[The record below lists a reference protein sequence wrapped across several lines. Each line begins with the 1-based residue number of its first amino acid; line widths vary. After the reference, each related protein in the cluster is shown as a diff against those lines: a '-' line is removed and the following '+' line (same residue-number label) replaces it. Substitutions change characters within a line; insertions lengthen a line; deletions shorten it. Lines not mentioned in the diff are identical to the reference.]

1 MPGTPHATS
10 DTGLGPTTTTVSSTQ
25 REPLVDGGSVAVPP
39 QSIAAPHPSVGVS
52 SAGSYALIDEEV
64 EEVMGGGCIAT
75 SGVHKSSAFVAS
87 GGSEG
92 LSDGSSSCT
101 DVPMRSESVVPVV
114 AVGDSC
120 GSVNMTNV
128 GLHQLLPT
136 SVSAPPR
143 MTAASSTRPVTL
155 DRCAASHAPE
165 KAADLHLDP
174 FIPIYSSESDAVM
187 LDDNQAISSA
197 EDYSATAY
205 DAYLHWRSRRKLS
218 SEALSQSVA
227 DIADFMDG
235 SHRRRLRLVLI
246 QLHSLLDNTP
256 RIYAILDRKRILDG
270 STAAQTRV
278 ERELNSHW
286 SELKIHCSLLVLD
299 KDTSQSAVAQSSLR
313 ESGDRIDKAAF
324 VRELVASTVAEV
336 ISNCALL
343 WELFDVSVRG
353 LLLIDSSGECLSGL
367 LSAVHSDSGALKQML
382 TTLLSAYTVLPDLFK
397 KSIKSTVESAASS
410 GPSGARLVI
419 DELQGRRIL
428 PGALFKTLSEYTRH
442 DSRVVKVRRY
452 LDDIFHIGAASWVG
466 VGAGFTRPK
475 YSMYGDDIR
484 ETLYSQFG
492 LLSECSQRRDLLS
505 YVRVVSGL
513 IGYLRLKI
521 VDADY
526 AFFKRASLLA
536 TTTLAVNTCA
546 ALLLVLVGFGSHTTA
561 QDALTAISNAS
572 GTPISGQID
581 CLLAYLQ
588 TNHVKEVNDFVSST
602 LGMDFAY
609 PRERLFFIKD
619 AIQQAKVSY
628 YSGTGIARRL
638 IAHQAANL
646 QHGTCSP
653 ALYREAILYCLQGE
667 LFQHSGVDVR
677 EWITQSL
684 FAVDAATASKYGQLL
699 KAYVDAIFGSA
710 VVTPVPE
717 ALLWK
722 AFAAENTVDDTGN
735 FVAPS
740 QVLFLL
746 YLLYYCERLKE
757 QSKAGSGTVF
767 SAPPPQRGAVDLH
780 SSSSSAKSRNNTSGE
795 LSGIL
800 TGRTSSPY
808 SPVLNQTSMGGSSPL
823 VSVFRDVRR
832 GEYSDQLLDSL
843 PVAWIL
849 QRVSKCAEYS
859 LLWPELLAM
868 STTQFPDQLETVSVL
883 QRELATDAIHT
894 TSHASSRKWLSP
906 SLGTGLATTLSRI
919 APGGDLALE
928 GGAPSVFR
936 ATEDF
941 ERLPISARMKGC
953 CALAERICRSA
964 IVRSDSAEMTA
975 CVRQAWLAL
984 HALNPHLVSAAT
996 INAWRCGFET
1006 TKPLL
1011 VPQDMWLD
1019 PLVIFRSD
1027 ARVFASAS
1035 LVDIFLVILSEYL
1048 VLSRTNMQRIF
1059 ALRQKDSGT
1068 LKKTHLSAILQLQ
1081 EASALQMLV
1090 EIARVSTND
1099 KVKSLIFEFVHARFL
1114 EQRTTQKLLH
1124 FQAYDVA
1131 AIGDMVK
1138 HVPSM
1143 HACTEF
1149 IPELLMQS
1157 APRLQLFAIKLA
1169 AAVLVKYPIAA
1180 NEGMAKEVILPHI
1193 LTTLVQLAGTD
1204 ISEQLVICNAMLE
1217 TVIAIS
1223 AAFSLIRDDCK
1234 RLVSEVKEASNG
1246 LARSAFQN
1254 ATPQQKQGIAKWVGC
1269 CESVLA
1275 AIRPTNQPA
1284 DAIAYTSI
1292 EDVNV
1297 SDIIARLEKP
1307 PQVGKKGHA
1316 GRSGSPGAQ
1325 DLEPPLSASS
1335 GSQQSTSTPRLPGP
1349 SGHKVRQGQQHTP
1362 VLHKRPHS
1370 NVDDERSG
1378 PRASVVGADTAS
1390 ADPVHTQ
1397 RNFKKR
1403 GRQNL
1408 RTNGK
1413 DGSPRPSGP
1422 GPKRNKTSAG
1432 GRPRG

>member
-1 MPGTPHATS
+1 
-10 DTGLGPTTTTVSSTQ
+10 
-25 REPLVDGGSVAVPP
+25 
-39 QSIAAPHPSVGVS
+39 
-52 SAGSYALIDEEV
+52 
-64 EEVMGGGCIAT
+64 
-75 SGVHKSSAFVAS
+75 
-87 GGSEG
+87 
-92 LSDGSSSCT
+92 
-101 DVPMRSESVVPVV
+101 
-114 AVGDSC
+114 
-120 GSVNMTNV
+120 
-128 GLHQLLPT
+128 
-136 SVSAPPR
+136 
-143 MTAASSTRPVTL
+143 
-155 DRCAASHAPE
+155 
-165 KAADLHLDP
+165 
-174 FIPIYSSESDAVM
+174 
-187 LDDNQAISSA
+187 
-197 EDYSATAY
+197 
-205 DAYLHWRSRRKLS
+205 
-218 SEALSQSVA
+218 SVA

-256 RIYAILDRKRILDG
+256 RIYATLDRKRILDG
-270 STAAQTRV
+270 STAAQART
-278 ERELNSHW
+278 ERELNSQW

-313 ESGDRIDKAAF
+313 ESGDRTDKASF
-324 VRELVASTVAEV
+324 VRELVASTVAQA
-336 ISNCALL
+336 IGNCALL

-353 LLLIDSSGECLSGL
+353 LLLIDSSRECLSSM
-367 LSAVHSDSGALKQML
+367 LSAVQGHSGALKQML
-382 TTLLSAYTVLPDLFK
+382 TTLLNAYTVLPDLFK

-419 DELQGRRIL
+419 DELHGRQIL
-428 PGALFKTLSEYTRH
+428 PGALFKTLSEYIRH
-442 DSRVVKVRRY
+442 ASRVVEVRRY
-452 LDDIFHIGAASWVG
+452 LDDTFHIGAASWIG
-466 VGAGFTRPK
+466 TGAGFTRPK

-484 ETLYSQFG
+484 ETLYSQFD

-536 TTTLAVNTCA
+536 NTTLAVDTCA

-561 QDALTAISNAS
+561 QDALLAISNAS
-572 GTPISGQID
+572 GTPIVGQID

-588 TNHVKEVNDFVSST
+588 TNHVKEVNDFVSGT

-619 AIQQAKVSY
+619 TIQQAKVAY
-628 YSGTGIARRL
+628 YSGPGITRRL
-638 IAHQAANL
+638 IAHQPTNSRQGA
-646 QHGTCSP
+646 CSP
-653 ALYREAILYCLQGE
+653 AFYREAILYCLQGE

-677 EWITQSL
+677 EWITQSI
-684 FAVDAATASKYGQLL
+684 FAVDAATASKYGRLL

-722 AFAAENTVDDTGN
+722 AFAPENTVDDTGN
-735 FVAPS
+735 RVAPS

-746 YLLYYCERLKE
+746 YLLYYCERLQDQPKV
-757 QSKAGSGTVF
+757 SAGSVF
-767 SAPPPQRGAVDLH
+767 STPPSQRGAADLH
-780 SSSSSAKSRNNTSGE
+780 SSTSAKSRNNTAGEVSGM
-795 LSGIL
+795 LA
-800 TGRTSSPY
+800 GRTSSPY
-808 SPVLNQTSMGGSSPL
+808 SPALNQASTGGASPL
-823 VSVFRDVRR
+823 VSVFKAVRR

-849 QRVSKCAEYS
+849 QRVSKSAEYS
-859 LLWPELLAM
+859 LIWPELLAM

-883 QRELATDAIHT
+883 QGELATDAVLT
-894 TSHASSRKWLSP
+894 TSHTSSRKWLSP
-906 SLGTGLATTLSRI
+906 SLNTGLATTSSRI
-919 APGGDLALE
+919 AHGGDFALE
-928 GGAPSVFR
+928 GGGPSIFR
-936 ATEDF
+936 VTEDF
-941 ERLPISARMKGC
+941 ERLPIAARMKSC
-953 CALAERICRSA
+953 SALAERISRSA
-964 IVRSDSAEMTA
+964 IVRLGSTELAA
-975 CVRQAWLAL
+975 CVRQEWLAL

-996 INAWRCGFET
+996 ANAWRCGFET

-1027 ARVFASAS
+1027 ARVFESAS
-1035 LVDIFLVILSEYL
+1035 LVDIFLTILSECL
-1048 VLSRTNMQRIF
+1048 ALSRTSMQRIF
-1059 ALRQKDSGT
+1059 ALRQKDSGA

-1081 EASALQMLV
+1081 EASALQMLI
-1090 EIARVSTND
+1090 EIARVSTSD
-1099 KVKSLIFEFVHARFL
+1099 KVKCLIFEFVHARFL

-1124 FQAYDVA
+1124 FQAYDVT
-1131 AIGDMVK
+1131 AIGDMVRY
-1138 HVPSM
+1138 VPSM
-1143 HACTEF
+1143 HACSEF

-1217 TVIAIS
+1217 AVIAIN

-1234 RLVSEVKEASNG
+1234 RLVSDVKEASNA
-1246 LARSAFQN
+1246 LARSAFQT
-1254 ATPQQKQGIAKWVGC
+1254 ATPLQKQGIAKWVGC

-1275 AIRPTNQPA
+1275 AIRLTSQPV
-1284 DAIAYTSI
+1284 DAIVYTSI
-1292 EDVNV
+1292 EDVDA

-1316 GRSGSPGAQ
+1316 GRGGSPGAQ

-1349 SGHKVRQGQQHTP
+1349 LGHKTRQGQ
-1362 VLHKRPHS
+1362 HKRPHS
-1370 NVDDERSG
+1370 AADDDRGG
-1378 PRASVVGADTAS
+1378 PRASVAGPDAAS

-1403 GRQNL
+1403 GRQNN
-1408 RTNGK
+1408 RANGK
-1413 DGSPRPSGP
+1413 DGSPRPSSGA
-1422 GPKRNKTSAG
+1422 GPKRNKTPAG